1 MYRQL
6 LFGLA
11 KDIWVRVDHLLMHP
25 NPVDREAYV
34 RALIGSRRILQK
46 ALGDLNDLY
55 REHVLMP
62 EVASVREHQ
71 LSLDSDRERSQ
82 AHCKN
87 EALEE
92 EETDAEA
99 ATKAITF
106 YILARL
112 RQGHATLG

>member
-1 MYRQL
+1 
-6 LFGLA
+6 
-11 KDIWVRVDHLLMHP
+11 MHP
-25 NPVDREAYV
+25 DPVDREAYV

-55 REHVLMP
+55 REHVLLP
-62 EVASVREHQ
+62 EVVRVREHQ
-71 LSLDSDRERSQ
+71 LSLDSDREQ

-112 RQGHATLG
+112 RQGTC

>member
-55 REHVLMP
+55 REHVLLP
-62 EVASVREHQ
+62 EVAHVREQQ
-71 LSLDSDRERSQ
+71 LSMDSEREL

-112 RQGHATLG
+112 RQGTC

>member
-62 EVASVREHQ
+62 EVASVQ
-71 LSLDSDRERSQ
+71 LSLDSERERAQ

-87 EALEE
+87 EALE

-112 RQGHATLG
+112 RQG

>member
-11 KDIWVRVDHLLMHP
+11 KDIWVRVEHLLMHP
-25 NPVDREAYV
+25 DPVDREAYV

-55 REHVLMP
+55 REHVLLP
-62 EVASVREHQ
+62 EVVRVREHQ
-71 LSLDSDRERSQ
+71 LSLDMDSERD
-82 AHCKN
+82 CKN
-87 EALEE
+87 ECECEE
-92 EETDAEA
+92 QTDAEA

-112 RQGHATLG
+112 RQSNAAL

>member
-55 REHVLMP
+55 REHVLLP

-71 LSLDSDRERSQ
+71 LSLDRE
-82 AHCKN
+82 HCKN

-112 RQGHATLG
+112 RQGTC